1 MSAVAESA
9 NAAAQPDVRELER
22 FLYQEARLLDEQR
35 WEEWDALFAADGEY
49 WVPVTPD
56 QPDPVNHMSLMHEKH
71 LLRAVRIRRFR
82 HPNAFSLQPKPR
94 SVHLISNIFLDDFD
108 SVTAECVVKSS
119 FIMLEYRRDVQNV
132 YGGNYTH
139 TLECAGDSFK
149 IKQKRVDLVN
159 CDAAL
164 ESILLYL

>member
-1 MSAVAESA
+1 MSAVAKST
-9 NAAAQPDVRELER
+9 NAVVRPDVRELER

-35 WEEWDALFAADGEY
+35 WEDWDALFAEDGEY
-49 WVPVTPD
+49 WVPVSPD

-94 SVHLISNIFLDDFD
+94 SVHLVSNVFLDDVD
-108 SVTAECVVKSS
+108 ASSGDCIVKSS
-119 FIMLEYRRDVQNV
+119 FIMLEYRRDVQTV

-139 TLECAGDSFK
+139 TLQIAGDSYK
-149 IKQKRVDLVN
+149 IKRKRIDLVN

-164 ESILLYL
+164 ESIHLYL